1 MLNWLLSLFSKL
13 CKKKSCSTAPK
24 NTAESAPPK
33 AESKPADKVVAPV
46 EAAAPPASEKVI
58 STPEPVQT
66 VSQVVETPVVKA
78 TPKVTIAVED
88 SNVPQDSML
97 RRHYLTNLDAI
108 ITAAATPETKTVS
121 EEPQPIAV
129 KEEAPAIIEPVVVK
143 TETVVAVTTPDQ
155 ASKIPQDSTLRR
167 HYRSHLSA
175 QIQANLPARPTDAT
189 LRRHYDAM
197 LESEVNK
204 QLAE

>member
-1 MLNWLLSLFSKL
+1 MLNWLLSKL

-24 NTAESAPPK
+24 NTVESAQPK
-33 AESKPADKVVAPV
+33 AESTPV
-46 EAAAPPASEKVI
+46 EAAAAPISEKVI
-58 STPEPVQT
+58 STPDTVVQP
-66 VSQVVETPVVKA
+66 VSQVIETLVVKI
-78 TPKVTIAVED
+78 PKVAIAVED

-108 ITAAATPETKTVS
+108 IASATTPETKTVS

-129 KEEAPAIIEPVVVK
+129 KEEAPTIIEPVVVK
-143 TETVVAVTTPDQ
+143 TETVVAVTTPPDQ
-155 ASKIPQDSTLRR
+155 ASKIPQDSMLRR

-204 QLAE
+204 QMSE